1 MILLVAGWQACSC
14 THVAVSHVCF
24 RRQSAG
30 KSTIIYVRFKGIRCV
45 FFCHVP
51 LSVSF
56 TERSSQLVKSYF
68 FCLFETRSL
77 YKQCLETTQ
86 QRCLSYEQD
95 RHCTYKRN
103 TDARSRN
110 HYCHRKAMCYL
121 FHCVYACVRV
131 RGCLSAWTCICVHAC
146 SLTCSA
152 CTAYAPCYIVICHLF
167 VSTIFFYIIS

>member
-24 RRQSAG
+24 RRQSAD

-77 YKQCLETTQ
+77 YKQCLETTR

-95 RHCTYKRN
+95 RQCTYKRN

-110 HYCHRKAMCYL
+110 HCYHRKAMCYL
-121 FHCVYACVRV
+121 FHCACAGVPERV
-131 RGCLSAWTCICVHAC
+131 GVCICVHAC

-152 CTAYAPCYIVICHLF
+152 CTAHAPCYIVICHLF
-167 VSTIFFYIIS
+167 VSTIFLYIIS